1 MREEE
6 MVEGGDGRVTRES
19 ETWDI
24 KGGEEPGRRED
35 PTARG
40 VDIRLRSVPVDV
52 GVVGAEESTRTCVGD
67 IGMYGIDM
75 VDLNATEILVDDGHI
90 RGKL

>member
-6 MVEGGDGRVTRES
+6 IVEGGDGRVTRES

-24 KGGEEPGRRED
+24 TGGGEPESRED
-35 PTARG
+35 PTAGG

-52 GVVGAEESTRTCVGD
+52 GVIGAEESTRT
-67 IGMYGIDM
+67 
-75 VDLNATEILVDDGHI
+75 
-90 RGKL
+90 